1 MGGLRFILRIQLSII
16 PRLVPILAVPQSV
29 QVAAGPKPC
38 LLTPLGMVL
47 LPSSSTLSGTFA
59 WLPS

>member
-1 MGGLRFILRIQLSII
+1 MLHIQLSII

-47 LPSSSTLSGTFA
+47 LPSSSPLSGTFA